1 MTVDGWFM
9 MIALN
14 AHQLVIGKKSKLADI
29 IILCLF
35 MLINIIVNVSMDI
48 MMMVRIINYANLAI
62 ILGK

>member
-1 MTVDGWFM
+1 MTVDSWLM

-14 AHQLVIGKKSKLADI
+14 AHQIVIGQKSKLVDI
-29 IILCLF
+29 IMLCLF

-48 MMMVRIINYANLAI
+48 MMMVRIINYVNLAI